1 MDLAKCKKYDHLH
14 DQLMASKEFQDLF
27 EEYEWVF
34 KYCTKMSGR
43 NVNNLVQADF
53 LADTL
58 FIEESNNLTLPDWTQ
73 RVYPQPLG
81 MLQVNICCNMCF
93 KVFIE
98 DHCTK
103 MPFTGAYVQGQYLD
117 PRNGTLKG
125 WTTNQENLGAS

>member
-1 MDLAKCKKYDHLH
+1 MDLAKCEKYDHLH

-81 MLQVNICCNMCF
+81 MLQVNICHNMCF
-93 KVFIE
+93 KVFI
-98 DHCTK
+98 DDRLTQ
-103 MPFTGAYVQGQYLD
+103 GAICRSLCSRSVPGPQ
-117 PRNGTLKG
+117 K
-125 WTTNQENLGAS
+125 WHA